1 MDAEAA
7 TRLCKSQRTIH
18 RWIEEGRIPAKK

>member
-1 MDAEAA
+1 MDAETTA
-7 TRLCKSQRTIH
+7 RLGKSQWTIH